1 MNRRRLDQ
9 IHVRRERLLARSAAQ
24 RDELALLLAPL
35 KGPLAVADRG
45 IAVAQ
50 YARAH
55 PGLVAIAAAIFVVL
69 SPKRAFR
76 WARRAF
82 AVWRG
87 YRWAAR
93 ALNELAPVKHFPSSQ
108 NPQS

>member
-1 MNRRRLDQ
+1 MNRRRIAQ
-9 IHVRRERLLARSAAQ
+9 IHARRERLLARSAAQ

-35 KGPLAVADRG
+35 KGPLAIADRG

-55 PGLVAIAAAIFVVL
+55 PGLVAIAAAVFVLL

-82 AVWRG
+82 TVWRS

-93 ALNELAPVKHFPSSQ
+93 ALSAIAPVDSTAPG
-108 NPQS
+108 

>member
-1 MNRRRLDQ
+1 VNRRRLAQ
-9 IHVRRERLLARSAAQ
+9 IHARRERLLARSAAQ
-24 RDELALLLAPL
+24 RDEMALLLAPL
-35 KGPLAVADRG
+35 RGPLAVADHG

-55 PGLVAIAAAIFVVL
+55 PGLVVIAAAVFVLL

-82 AVWRG
+82 TVWRG

-93 ALNELAPVKHFPSSQ
+93 ALREIAPG
-108 NPQS
+108 NPASPA